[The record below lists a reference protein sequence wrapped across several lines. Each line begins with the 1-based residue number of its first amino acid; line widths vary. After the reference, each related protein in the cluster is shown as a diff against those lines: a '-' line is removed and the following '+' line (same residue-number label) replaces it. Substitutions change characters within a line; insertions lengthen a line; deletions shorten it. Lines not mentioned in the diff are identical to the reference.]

1 MDDDCNT
8 ANAISAVFELVKFAN
23 SNLNEGSTKEF
34 AAGVYEILDKLCNV
48 LGIILEKEEEKV
60 GDEDYIEEMIAK
72 RAQAKKD
79 IGSKRNCIKRYKRR
93 NKVVKSLISGN
104 MEENKILGE
113 HSDLFQIIKDTMEL
127 KDIDIIN
134 YSPLTLAYI
143 GDGIYEIVIRT
154 IIVDQANRQVNKI
167 HKAASNLVKAHTQA
181 EMIFA
186 IMDKL
191 TEQELAIYKRGRNAK
206 AVTRAKNASMSD
218 YRTATGFEALMG
230 WLYLTNKSERMMLLI
245 KEGLSII
252 EKEEDSK

>member
-1 MDDDCNT
+1 M
-8 ANAISAVFELVKFAN
+8 
-23 SNLNEGSTKEF
+23 
-34 AAGVYEILDKLCNV
+34 
-48 LGIILEKEEEKV
+48 
-60 GDEDYIEEMIAK
+60 
-72 RAQAKKD
+72 
-79 IGSKRNCIKRYKRR
+79 
-93 NKVVKSLISGN
+93 VKSLISGN

-127 KDIDIIN
+127 KDIDIMN

-143 GDGIYEIVIRT
+143 GDGIYEIIIRT

-252 EKEEDSK
+252 EKEDSK

>member
-1 MDDDCNT
+1 
-8 ANAISAVFELVKFAN
+8 
-23 SNLNEGSTKEF
+23 
-34 AAGVYEILDKLCNV
+34 
-48 LGIILEKEEEKV
+48 
-60 GDEDYIEEMIAK
+60 
-72 RAQAKKD
+72 
-79 IGSKRNCIKRYKRR
+79 
-93 NKVVKSLISGN
+93 

-127 KDIDIIN
+127 KDIDIMN

-167 HKAASNLVKAHTQA
+167 LVKAHTQA

-252 EKEEDSK
+252 EKEDSK

>member
-1 MDDDCNT
+1 M
-8 ANAISAVFELVKFAN
+8 
-23 SNLNEGSTKEF
+23 
-34 AAGVYEILDKLCNV
+34 
-48 LGIILEKEEEKV
+48 
-60 GDEDYIEEMIAK
+60 
-72 RAQAKKD
+72 
-79 IGSKRNCIKRYKRR
+79 
-93 NKVVKSLISGN
+93 VKSLISGN

-154 IIVDQANRQVNKI
+154 IIVDQ
-167 HKAASNLVKAHTQA
+167 AHTQA